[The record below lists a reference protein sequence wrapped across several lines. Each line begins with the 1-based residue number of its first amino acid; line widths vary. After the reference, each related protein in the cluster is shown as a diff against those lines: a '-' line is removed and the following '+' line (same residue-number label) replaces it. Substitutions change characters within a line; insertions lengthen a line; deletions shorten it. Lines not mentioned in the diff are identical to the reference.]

1 MLGAPLPNCSVVFFH
16 HVEKTAGT
24 TLRALFQRH
33 AQLGLFDLISFVGRQ
48 NRLQLQLV
56 LQRLHSLLRSGTLQ
70 GLRLAVE
77 LHVAGDLTF
86 PYTLYYTMPDL
97 VLIRE
102 QARDTLSPLCVWPPA
117 PDCGT
122 RMALGSDP
130 GQGAPASS
138 GEELLFVFGSLFLL
152 YCAGAEGMWRLFD
165 LVGVTEMFDEFAR
178 LSTAQLGRRLKK
190 LSAANEALSARAV
203 RQERKL
209 RGARSALASCVGCS
223 GDVVPEFDLGGCWP
237 LWEQFAPDERRFQCS
252 RTWTTDPAY
261 RDPAVRP
268 GYREKPSVLHTPM
281 ACWRTCWTPTGLVA
295 ANEMRHRT
303 HAGDTAHCTAP
314 CPAAAPLPL
323 EWRAEWDREL
333 AASAARPGAS
343 QDLAALAAPFRA
355 RARGGWHSSYL
366 TRQIFR
372 VF

>member
-1 MLGAPLPNCSVVFFH
+1 LAY
-16 HVEKTAGT
+16 
-24 TLRALFQRH
+24 R
-33 AQLGLFDLISFVGRQ
+33 AQLVDRVTATATAQRRRRWSAQRCVKLVARPPHDL
-48 NRLQLQLV
+48 LQLV
-56 LQRLHSLLRSGTLQ
+56 GRKLNTS
-70 GLRLAVE
+70 
-77 LHVAGDLTF
+77 
-86 PYTLYYTMPDL
+86 
-97 VLIRE
+97 RE
-102 QARDTLSPLCVWPPA
+102 QAGRQRRRMECSTYGCLLRGAVVSSSNSVPYDHAACEAVSAMQVLERLCGRV
-117 PDCGT
+117 
-122 RMALGSDP
+122 S
-130 GQGAPASS
+130 
-138 GEELLFVFGSLFLL
+138 V
-152 YCAGAEGMWRLFD
+152 
-165 LVGVTEMFDEFAR
+165 DERVYLAVRARFKQQLAAR

-190 LSAANEALSARAV
+190 LSASNEALSARAV

-295 ANEMRHRT
+295 
-303 HAGDTAHCTAP
+303 GDTAHCTAP